1 MPTSRLHLILPCFN
15 PIKDW
20 EMRVCQHIES
30 LQCILY
36 DVSIEPII
44 INDGSVTGVEK
55 KHIEYIKDRIPSIQ
69 IIEYIENQGKGFA
82 VREGFKMATAEFII
96 FTDIDFPYVESDFV
110 KLFRKLQNEEVD
122 ILVGIRQADYYQQ
135 TPWYRALISRLLK
148 FFIGWFLKVK
158 ITDTQG
164 GLKAFSQKGRQLLLK
179 TTVNRYL
186 FDLELI
192 KLASNNKGIK
202 MKTMPVALRKDVQF
216 ASLSWVI
223 LKREFFNL
231 IKIYFSK
238 NTW

>member
-1 MPTSRLHLILPCFN
+1 
-15 PIKDW
+15 
-20 EMRVCQHIES
+20 MRVCQHIES
-30 LQCILY
+30 LQFTLN

-44 INDGSVTGVEK
+44 INDGSVSGVQK
-55 KHIEYIKDRIPSIQ
+55 KHIDYIKERIPAIK
-69 IIEYIENQGKGFA
+69 IIEYSENQGKGFA
-82 VREGFKMATAEFII
+82 VREGFKLATAPFII

-110 KLFRKLQNEEVD
+110 KLFRKLQNEEID

-164 GLKAFSQKGRQLLLK
+164 GLKAFSQKGRQILLK

-192 KLASNNKGIK
+192 KIASNTIGIK
-202 MKTMPVALRKDVQF
+202 IEAIPVALRKDVQF

-223 LKREFFNL
+223 IRREFLNL

-238 NTW
+238 NT

>member
-1 MPTSRLHLILPCFN
+1 MPTSRLHLILPCYN

-135 TPWYRALISRLLK
+135 TPWYRALISILLK
-148 FFIGWFLKVK
+148 FIIGWFLKVK